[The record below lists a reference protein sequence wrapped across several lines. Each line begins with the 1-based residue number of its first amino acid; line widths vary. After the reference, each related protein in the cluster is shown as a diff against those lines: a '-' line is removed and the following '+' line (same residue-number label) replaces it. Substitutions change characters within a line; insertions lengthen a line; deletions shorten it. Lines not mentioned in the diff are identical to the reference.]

1 MVDNQNCPGRGFFVF
16 WGQGVKSYLFK
27 NQYYGEKSCLHE
39 QFKKVILRKLRETAD
54 YTIKNRKICGV
65 ISKKDRITEKT
76 YKSMSK
82 KQKKFSVN

>member
-1 MVDNQNCPGRGFFVF
+1 M
-16 WGQGVKSYLFK
+16 
-27 NQYYGEKSCLHE
+27 HE

-65 ISKKDRITEKT
+65 IRKKEQITEKT